1 MFVTEAKALCGSL
14 PTRNLR
20 YDGFR
25 FRDYP
30 LIMSVDSLSTPL
42 HQAVKT
48 LKEGSDGL
56 FYASLYQGNNLF

>member
-14 PTRNLR
+14 PTRESPATMAS
-20 YDGFR
+20 DFV
-25 FRDYP
+25 DYP
-30 LIMSVDSLSTPL
+30 LIMSVDSPSTPL

-56 FYASLYQGNNLF
+56 FYASTLSGE